1 MGLLESCWWSRRTL
15 LSEGEKEKDRF
26 GQPKRRKRVEGVLL
40 ERECTQAEEYSGNVR
55 ERNLRRKS
63 MSLRKFE
70 KFTFF
75 ATSLLLSF
83 ASQSLGSLS
92 ASSTRKSTDEP
103 SQSQN

>member
-1 MGLLESCWWSRRTL
+1 VKGRKRKTVSVNRR
-15 LSEGEKEKDRF
+15 GKN
-26 GQPKRRKRVEGVLL
+26 RVEGVLL

-103 SQSQN
+103 SQSQNRM

>member
-1 MGLLESCWWSRRTL
+1 MKGRKRKFVSGNRR
-15 LSEGEKEKDRF
+15 GKN
-26 GQPKRRKRVEGVLL
+26 RVEGVLL